1 MLAPAPRDQPAVARA
16 AFLRILAGLRVL
28 DVDVVPVLH
37 RLGMGVGDLEHLP
50 ERLSPTALR
59 DLWEAVT
66 EATNVRGFGVRIA
79 DLVQLDEFARF
90 GDIVATS
97 ATLGDALMRGLRLGR
112 LISETVSLSAELGT
126 RRVVLTLQVLHKG
139 KLHPESV
146 EFLLGTIVTFGR
158 RITGMDADPLEVRL
172 AHERP
177 RDPSL
182 IQQFFGCPVIFGAG
196 ENAIV
201 LDSAALLTPVILHD
215 PERCAELQREAEA
228 LLADL
233 VQPGAFRSDVVT
245 AISRE
250 ISDGDPSIERVAAR
264 LSLHPKTLGRRLRT
278 DGVTYR
284 QLLDE
289 VRFRLARSY
298 LEQPELTVTEIA
310 FRLAYSDK
318 RAFNRAFRRWTGRAP
333 DPYRRG

>member
-28 DVDVVPVLH
+28 DVDVAPVLN
-37 RLGMGVGDLEHLP
+37 RLGMGVSDLEALP
-50 ERLSPTALR
+50 ERLSPTVFH
-59 DLWEAVT
+59 DLWQAVT

-79 DLVQLDEFARF
+79 DLVQLGEFARF

-97 ATLGDALMRGLRLGR
+97 ATLGDALMRGLRLFR
-112 LISETVSLSAELGT
+112 LVSETVSLSAELGT
-126 RRVVLTLQVLHKG
+126 RRVVLALQVLHKT

-146 EFLLGTIVTFGR
+146 EFLLGTVVTFGR
-158 RITGMDADPLEVRL
+158 RITGRYAPPLEVRL

-182 IQQFFGCPVIFGAG
+182 IQQFFGCPVIFAAG

-201 LDSAALLTPVILHD
+201 LDSAALLTPVVFHD
-215 PERCAELQREAEA
+215 PERCAALQREAEA

-233 VQPGAFRSDVVT
+233 ARPGAFRSDVVT
-245 AISRE
+245 AISNE

-264 LSLHPKTLGRRLRT
+264 LSLHPKTLARRLRT
-278 DGVTYR
+278 DGITYR

-289 VRFRLARSY
+289 VRFRLARRY
-298 LEQPELTVTEIA
+298 LEQPELSVTEIA

-333 DPYRRG
+333 DHYRRG